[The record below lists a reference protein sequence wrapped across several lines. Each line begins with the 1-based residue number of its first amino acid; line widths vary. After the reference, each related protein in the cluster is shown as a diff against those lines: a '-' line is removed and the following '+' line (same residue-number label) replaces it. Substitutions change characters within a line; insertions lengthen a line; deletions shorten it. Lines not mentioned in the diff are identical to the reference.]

1 MRRRLTKVAAMVGV
15 LAALAVGG
23 STLASATQKANPP
36 KTPAVSQPQ
45 PSNQAPPVGEDTADG
60 TTADTDNVQQ
70 GDQSA
75 PDTTAEQA
83 GEKASGAESEL
94 RTEPEQGQP
103 GEPAVGHEDPAG
115 QDVDHECAGDCV
127 E

>member
-36 KTPAVSQPQ
+36 KAPAVSRPQ
-45 PSNQAPPVGEDTADG
+45 PTNQAPPAGEDTADG

-75 PDTTAEQA
+75 PDTKAEQA
-83 GEKASGAESEL
+83 GEKEGGAESEL
-94 RTEPEQGQP
+94 GTEPEQGQP

-115 QDVDHECAGDCV
+115 QDVNHECTGDCV